1 MTKIKFVGYRCS
13 LCNTEYLPGQVT
25 YTCPKDGGNLDVVL
39 DYEAIKQKFQP
50 EDLTYRAED
59 SLWRYLPLLPVPD
72 PGGEG
77 TPLRSAGWT
86 PVYRMERLAR
96 QLGVQHLWLKDESRN
111 PTASFKDR
119 ASAVVVARARE
130 IGAETIVTASTGN
143 AGAALAGMCAAVGQK
158 AVIFAPKSAPPAKV
172 AQLLVYGAKVILVD
186 GSYDDAFDLTIK
198 AAEEFGWYCRNT
210 GYNPFTAEGKKT
222 AALEIWEW
230 WGEEHRT
237 WHEPGNPL
245 DHHSPLT
252 VFVSVGDGN
261 IISGIH
267 KGFKD
272 LQALGWMER
281 MPRII
286 GVQAEG
292 SAAIANA
299 FLAETEKI
307 IPISA
312 NTIADS
318 ISVDLPRDGVRA
330 VRAARE
336 TGGTYIL
343 VSDAEI
349 LQAIAALGPQ
359 GIFAEP
365 AGATAYAGLVKAIA
379 QGIVKT
385 GDPVLVL
392 NTGSGLKDVRAAMQA
407 VPPAPV
413 IEPTLEAVKKLL

>member
-1 MTKIKFVGYRCS
+1 MCK
-13 LCNTEYLPGQVT
+13 TEYLPGQVT
-25 YTCPKDGGNLDVVL
+25 YTCPRDGGNLDVVL
-39 DYEAIKQKFQP
+39 DYDTIRQKFQP
-50 EDLTYRAED
+50 GDLTSRSEG

-77 TPLRSAGWT
+77 TPLRAAGWT
-86 PVYRMERLAR
+86 PVFTLKRLAEK
-96 QLGVQHLWLKDESRN
+96 LGLERVWLKDESRN
-111 PTASFKDR
+111 PTSSFKDR

-130 IGAETIVTASTGN
+130 IGAEVIVTASTGN

-172 AQLLVYGAKVILVD
+172 AQLLVFGAKVILVD
-186 GSYDDAFDLTIK
+186 GTYDEAFDLTIQ
-198 AAEEFGWYCRNT
+198 AAQEFGWYCRNT

-222 AALEIWEW
+222 GALEIWEW
-230 WGEEHRT
+230 YHQIKDGMVKNGEAPSEA
-237 WHEPGNPL
+237 
-245 DHHSPLT
+245 PLT

-261 IISGIH
+261 IIAGIH

-272 LQALGWMER
+272 LMALGWMEK

-299 FLAETEKI
+299 FEAGTEKI

-312 NTIADS
+312 QTIADS

-336 TGGTYIL
+336 TGGTYIK
-343 VSDAEI
+343 VSDDEI
-349 LQAIAALGPQ
+349 LQAIAALGPL

-365 AGATAYAGLVKAIA
+365 AGATAYAGLVKAA
-379 QGIVKT
+379 KQGVVKA
-385 GDPVLVL
+385 GDPILVL
-392 NTGSGLKDVRAAMQA
+392 NTGSGLKDVGAAMKA
-407 VPPAPV
+407 VSAALV
-413 IEPTLEAVKKLL
+413 IEPTLEAVKRIL

>member
-1 MTKIKFVGYRCS
+1 MEKFKGYRCS

-25 YTCPKDGGNLDVVL
+25 YTCPQDGGNLDVVL
-39 DYEAIKQKFQP
+39 DYDTIRQKFQP
-50 EDLTYRAED
+50 EDLTCRAED

-77 TPLRSAGWT
+77 TPIRAAGWT
-86 PVYRMERLAR
+86 PVFTLTRLAEK
-96 QLGVQHLWLKDESRN
+96 LGLEHLWLKDESRN

-130 IGAETIVTASTGN
+130 IGAEVVVTASTGN
-143 AGAALAGMCAAVGQK
+143 AGAALAGMSAAIGQK

-172 AQLLVYGAKVILVD
+172 AQLLVFGAKVILVD
-186 GSYDDAFDLTIK
+186 GTYDEAFDLTIK
-198 AAEEFGWYCRNT
+198 TVQEFGWYCRNT

-230 WGEEHRT
+230 YNQKKEWMTEHGESVS
-237 WHEPGNPL
+237 
-245 DHHSPLT
+245 DVPLT
-252 VFVSVGDGN
+252 VLVSVGDGN
-261 IISGIH
+261 IISGMH

-272 LQALGWMER
+272 LLALGWMEN

-299 FLAETEKI
+299 FHAGTEKI
-307 IPISA
+307 IPVSA
-312 NTIADS
+312 KTIADS

-336 TGGTYIL
+336 TGGTYIQ
-343 VSDAEI
+343 VSDDEI
-349 LQAIAALGPQ
+349 LQAIAALGLL

-365 AGATAYAGLVKAIA
+365 AGATAYAGLVRAVG
-379 QGIVKT
+379 QEIVKA
-385 GDPVLVL
+385 GEPVLVL

-407 VPPAPV
+407 VAAAPI
-413 IEPTLEAVKKLL
+413 IEPTLEAVKRLL

>member
-1 MTKIKFVGYRCS
+1 MSNFAGYRCS
-13 LCNTEYLPGQVT
+13 LCNTSYLPGQVT
-25 YTCPKDGGNLDVVL
+25 YTCLKDGGNLDIIL
-39 DYEAIKQKFQP
+39 DYDAIRQKFQP
-50 EDLTYRAED
+50 EDLTSRAED

-72 PGGEG
+72 PGGLG
-77 TPLRSAGWT
+77 TPLRAAGWT
-86 PVYRMERLAR
+86 PVFALPRLAEA
-96 QLGVQHLWLKDESRN
+96 LGLEHLWLKDESRN
-111 PTASFKDR
+111 PTASIKDR
-119 ASAVVVARARE
+119 ASAVVVARAQE
-130 IGAETIVTASTGN
+130 IGAEVVVTASTGN
-143 AGAALAGMCAAVGQK
+143 AGAALAGMSAAVGQK

-186 GSYDDAFDLTIK
+186 GTYDNAFDLTIQ

-210 GYNPFTAEGKKT
+210 GYNPFTLEGKKT

-230 WGEEHRT
+230 DKSWRVENGEIV
-237 WHEPGNPL
+237 NLAPL
-245 DHHSPLT
+245 S

-272 LQALGWMER
+272 LLALGWLEK

-292 SAAIANA
+292 SASIANA
-299 FLAETEKI
+299 FLAGTEKI
-307 IPISA
+307 IPVTA

-330 VRAARE
+330 VRAARQ
-336 TGGTYIL
+336 TGGTYIK

-349 LQAIAALGPQ
+349 LQAIASLGRM

-365 AGATAYAGLVKAIA
+365 AGATAYAGLVRAVE
-379 QGIVKT
+379 QGIIHA

-407 VPPAPV
+407 VVAAPI
-413 IEPTLEAVKKLL
+413 IEPTLEALKRIL